1 MLFPACSRPVGFR
14 STLALMSLGV
24 AALLACPRP
33 VAVAETISINGGATW
48 NGWTLRGISNRGY
61 QEGSQSPVPGIFGRF
76 TSGTTATAVYEV
88 YATSFLFNSAVN
100 MKTGTTTGS
109 QTLSGSTGFG
119 SSGTGA
125 FKAFADG
132 NEILGVGVKYVS
144 GAPLSTDRTVRFD
157 TFGDSFLAATTVA
170 ANNGRASFSQ
180 WAHQGDYTIQFRTT
194 DFNIASVNSQ
204 AGDPYN
210 NGAGNGTSI
219 TRTLAGQFS
228 INSTNSNLP
237 FRVFANTSSGS
248 ATSYQVFVDLDA
260 TYQLFGAPNGI
271 GATVS
276 GPTPN
281 WYPVNDAG
289 DNLTFSTNGWANVD
303 TAFGVAVVPEPS
315 LHALA
320 AVSLAVLGAG
330 RLIVRRKRHSR
341 RGAGSPS
348 AAAADL
354 PQAAADPA
362 VDGPAGTA

>member
-48 NGWTLRGISNRGY
+48 DGWTLRGISNRGY

-157 TFGDSFLAATTVA
+157 TFGDSYVAATTVA

-180 WAHQGDYTIQFRTT
+180 WAHRGDYTIQF
-194 DFNIASVNSQ
+194 DYLNFNVKSVNSQ
-204 AGDPYN
+204 AGNPYN
-210 NGAGNGTSI
+210 NGAGNGASDI
-219 TRTLAGQFS
+219 RTLQGSNFS
-228 INSTNSNLP
+228 LSSNLP
-237 FRVFANTSSGS
+237 FRVFANTSSGT

-260 TYQLFGAPNGI
+260 TYQLFGSPNGYGATI
-271 GATVS
+271 GAS
-276 GPTPN
+276 PN
-281 WYPVNDAG
+281 WYPVNAAG
-289 DNLTFSTNGWANVD
+289 DNLTFSLNGWNNVD